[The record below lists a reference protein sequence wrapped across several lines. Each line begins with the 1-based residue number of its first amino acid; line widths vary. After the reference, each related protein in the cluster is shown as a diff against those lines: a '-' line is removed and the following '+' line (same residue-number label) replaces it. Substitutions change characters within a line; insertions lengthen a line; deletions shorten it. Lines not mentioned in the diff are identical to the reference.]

1 MVRLQQALVVLAGL
15 VAAGVMVALGLWQ
28 MGVYEATGSRTALD
42 RADAAPIP
50 IAEAAPPGAKIT
62 DGLGRSVAFTGT
74 YDPALQES
82 IPLQDAPG
90 RSRVLTGIRLDDGRL
105 LVVVRGIT
113 DGKAPAPPAGRLD
126 QIGVLLPSENSSD
139 PETSVRV
146 PLLAQHWP
154 GSLIDGYVNLDA
166 DLSHAQGLAPATLN
180 LPSAPGRLRNGAY
193 ALQWWLFA
201 GFALVLAGRIVR
213 DLDRGRDLELAT
225 AQDPPAEPRDEAEP
239 TTGAQQ
245 EQQRSPAT

>member
-1 MVRLQQALVVLAGL
+1 MVLAAL

-28 MGVYEATGSRTALD
+28 MGVYEATGSRTALE
-42 RADAAPIP
+42 RADAAPIT
-50 IAEAAPPGAKIT
+50 IGEAAPPGAKIT
-62 DGLGRSVAFTGT
+62 DGLGRSVRFAGT

-90 RSRVLTGIRLDDGRL
+90 RFRVLTGLRLDDGRL

-113 DGKAPAPPAGRLD
+113 DGSAPVPPSGRVR
-126 QIGVLLPSENSSD
+126 QVGVLLPSENASD
-139 PETSVRV
+139 PGTSVRV

-154 GSLIDGYVNLDA
+154 GSLVDGYVNLNA
-166 DLSHAQGLAPATLN
+166 ELSVAQGLAPATLT

-201 GFALVLAGRIVR
+201 GFALVLAGRIAR
-213 DLDRGRDLELAT
+213 DLERGHDLELAISEDR
-225 AQDPPAEPRDEAEP
+225 AAESLRPADP
-239 TTGAQQ
+239 TTDAEQD
-245 EQQRSPAT
+245 QQRSATT